1 MRDAGATSLLSSM
14 TEGLIKEKTYKE
26 KIVRVETVIDDGFD
40 EIIDL
45 VSATENNT
53 EEVHSS
59 TQFELSQEESEGE
72 NFTAESLGNGILLP
86 KFSDLL

>member
-72 NFTAESLGNGILLP
+72 NFTAESLVENNLLFTNL
-86 KFSDLL
+86 K